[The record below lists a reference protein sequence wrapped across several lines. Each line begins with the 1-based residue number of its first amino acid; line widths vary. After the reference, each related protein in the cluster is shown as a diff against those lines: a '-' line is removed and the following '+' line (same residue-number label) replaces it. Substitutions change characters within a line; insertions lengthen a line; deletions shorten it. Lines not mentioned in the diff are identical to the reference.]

1 MASEHEGEPADKVE
15 ATSRRAWLR
24 WAAAGA
30 GAAVV
35 GTVVATP
42 TADAAGPGTAVDVG
56 SVGNFSTLQTGIV
69 HNGTTQNGPALNA
82 YRTAG
87 TTTGVQYS
95 ENAAIVA
102 ESTIADSDAIVGF
115 GPSGP
120 MASGVHGFAFN
131 GRAVLGTGD
140 QGVGVRGEIR
150 SGNNSPNSVA
160 VQADNQS
167 TGAGSIGVD
176 ASATQSTG
184 GLGGRFAGS
193 LAPLLLVPATTTGA
207 PATGP
212 HAAGELF
219 VDAAGDLYYCRAAG
233 SPGTWVNVLA
243 APAPSTAPALHPVSP
258 ARVYD
263 SREPQPHPGPL
274 ATGQVRTVSV
284 ANGRAIQGG
293 AVTVPDLVPAG
304 AAAIAYNFTITG
316 TVGSGFLTLNPGGLT
331 EVTSSAINW
340 SASGQILTTGG
351 LVAISAS
358 REVTV
363 IAGGPGSTDFLLD
376 VVGYYR

>member
-1 MASEHEGEPADKVE
+1 MTMASEHEAEPAGEVE

-35 GTVVATP
+35 GTVAATP
-42 TADAAGPGTAVDVG
+42 SAGAAGPGTQVDVG
-56 SVGNFSTLQTGIV
+56 STSNWSTLQTGVV
-69 HNGTTQNGPALNA
+69 HNGTTQNGPAVNA

-102 ESTIADSDAIVGF
+102 ESTIADNDAIVGF
-115 GPSGP
+115 GPPGP
-120 MASGVHGFAFN
+120 TSSGVHGFAFN

-140 QGVGVRGEIR
+140 QGIGVLGEIR
-150 SGNNSPNSVA
+150 SGNNSPDSVA

-176 ASATQSTG
+176 ATATQSTG

-193 LAPLLLVPATTTGA
+193 RAPLLLVPATTTGA

-212 HAAGELF
+212 HAAGELV

-233 SPGTWVNVLA
+233 SPGTWVNLLA
-243 APAPSTAPALHPVSP
+243 APATTPPSTAAALHPVSP

-263 SREPQPHPGPL
+263 SREAQPHPGPL
-274 ATGQVRTVSV
+274 ATGQIRTLSV
-284 ANGRAIQGG
+284 AEVAPSRAAPSPCPTWSRPGRPPSP
-293 AVTVPDLVPAG
+293 TTSRSPARW
-304 AAAIAYNFTITG
+304 APA
-316 TVGSGFLTLNPGGLT
+316 
-331 EVTSSAINW
+331 SS
-340 SASGQILTTGG
+340 
-351 LVAISAS
+351 
-358 REVTV
+358 R
-363 IAGGPGSTDFLLD
+363 
-376 VVGYYR
+376 